1 MPSCSTERACE
12 KQAGEDHPPV
22 FLWAFASGG
31 WFLFLSP
38 TGSLFPSS
46 FSFLCLRRV
55 SFSHNVFCL
64 RRHTFCQQQQKV
76 TRRRKKGNCRWE
88 KWAVGDKMKKPS
100 TAEKSF
106 PHVPPTQK
114 GTCHGTFL
122 FAGHFFGSVV
132 IRLLPC
138 FSFAP
143 QGRGCCWV
151 MQWILPPP
159 KATSR
164 VCTPTTSRSGNIS
177 CT

>member
-31 WFLFLSP
+31 WFLANSRALDRKRVSDGILFPIVFLFLSL
-38 TGSLFPSS
+38 TGD
-46 FSFLCLRRV
+46 FLPIAAE
-55 SFSHNVFCL
+55 SHPPEEKREL
-64 RRHTFCQQQQKV
+64 PLGKV
-76 TRRRKKGNCRWE
+76 GRRRQDETAIHRRE
-88 KWAVGDKMKKPS
+88 KLP
-100 TAEKSF
+100 
-106 PHVPPTQK
+106 PCPPTQK

-122 FAGHFFGSVV
+122 FAGHFFVSAV

-151 MQWILPPP
+151 IQWILPPP